1 MPAPYTIQHATWLKD
16 RAALR
21 DIRERVFMQEQ
32 HVPAELEWD
41 VEDEKAFHLLAFDS
55 ENKPIACVRLLQDGH
70 IGRMAVLPAWRGQG
84 IGSALLCSVIEAARE
99 QGLGSVFLDAQTH
112 ALGFYQQ
119 QGFIAE
125 GEPFMDAGI
134 PHRRMYKIL

>member
-1 MPAPYTIQHATWLKD
+1 MSAPYAIRHATWQKD

-21 DIRERVFMQEQ
+21 HIRERVFMQEQ

-41 VEDEKAFHLLAFDS
+41 GEDERAFHLLAFDS
-55 ENKPIACVRLLQDGH
+55 ENKPIACARMLHDGH

-84 IGSALLCSVIEAARE
+84 IGSALLCAVIEAARE
-99 QGLGSVFLDAQTH
+99 QGLGSAFLDAQTH
-112 ALGFYQQ
+112 ALGFYRRH
-119 QGFIAE
+119 GFITE

-134 PHRRMYKIL
+134 PHRRMHKVL